1 MISHRNV
8 IANILQMYAYESRG
22 RHAKRVESQVLLAP
36 LPMSH
41 IYALVVAAHVAIW
54 RGDGFIVLPKYEL
67 ESFLGAI
74 QRFKVQQVLVVSDIA
89 HCASLSLFTFVLIIP
104 PRYHRSCSRFY
115 ARGISVRNTI

>member
-8 IANILQMYAYESRG
+8 IANILQMFAYESSG
-22 RHAKRVESQVLLAP
+22 RRAKRVESQVLLAP

-41 IYALVVAAHVAIW
+41 IYALVVAAHVAVW

-74 QRFKVQQVLVVSDIA
+74 ERFKVQQILVVSYYLA
-89 HCASLSLFTFVLIIP
+89 HCA
-104 PRYHRSCSRFY
+104 C
-115 ARGISVRNTI
+115 